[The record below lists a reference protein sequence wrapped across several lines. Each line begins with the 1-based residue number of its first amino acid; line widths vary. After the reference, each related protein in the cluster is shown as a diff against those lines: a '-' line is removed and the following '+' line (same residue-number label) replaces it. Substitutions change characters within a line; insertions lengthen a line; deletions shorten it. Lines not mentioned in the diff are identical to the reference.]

1 MLKQILLDPNVKSDA
16 LATQPTIIR
25 VTDFNEKGYG
35 DFLTAFQQCVDAQQT
50 IIPINIDSYGGQ
62 VYSLMG
68 MLELIKSS
76 PVPVATYVSS
86 KAMSCGAVLF
96 SAGTPGYRFIAPTG
110 HVLIHQVSGGAFGK
124 VEDIE
129 VSAAHTTALNK
140 QLMGILSKNC
150 GHDAGYFSRELM
162 KNGNAD
168 LYYTP
173 KQAVAHGIAN
183 VIKTPL
189 FKVEVKT
196 TFTLA

>member
-1 MLKQILLDPNVKSDA
+1 MLKQVNLDPNIKYDA
-16 LATQPTIIR
+16 LITQPTIIR
-25 VTDFNEKGYG
+25 VTDFNEKAYG
-35 DFLTAFQQCVDAQQT
+35 EFLTAFQQCIDSRQT
-50 IIPINIDSYGGQ
+50 VIPINIDSYGGQ
-62 VYSLMG
+62 VYSLLG

-96 SAGTPGYRFIAPTG
+96 SAGTNGYRFIAPTA
-110 HVLIHQVSGGAFGK
+110 HVLIHQVSGGSVGK
-124 VEDIE
+124 VEDVE
-129 VSAAHTTALNK
+129 VSTAQMTSLNK

-150 GHDAGYFSRELM
+150 GHDAGYFSRELL

-168 LYYTP
+168 LYYSP
-173 KQAVAHGIAN
+173 ALAVKHGLAN

-196 TFTLA
+196 TFTLS